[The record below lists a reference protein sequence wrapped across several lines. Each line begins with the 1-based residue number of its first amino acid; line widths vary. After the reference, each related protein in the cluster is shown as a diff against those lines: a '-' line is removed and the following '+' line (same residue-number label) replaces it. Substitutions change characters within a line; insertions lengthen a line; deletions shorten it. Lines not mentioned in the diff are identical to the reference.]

1 MEYEFRLTMVHFWR
15 KFGSK
20 LRVLRTNIPF
30 LIENVIFHTFWLQ
43 IYAYLIN
50 QNYWWINIFDE
61 ITSFIG
67 KNPFFIKNDTFYWAD
82 FCLELINDVIWKRT
96 LADRWESYND
106 FR

>member
-1 MEYEFRLTMVHFWR
+1 MY
-15 KFGSK
+15 
-20 LRVLRTNIPF
+20 
-30 LIENVIFHTFWLQ
+30 
-43 IYAYLIN
+43 
-50 QNYWWINIFDE
+50 QNYWRINIFDE

-67 KNPFFIKNDTFYWAD
+67 KIPFLIKNDTFYWDD